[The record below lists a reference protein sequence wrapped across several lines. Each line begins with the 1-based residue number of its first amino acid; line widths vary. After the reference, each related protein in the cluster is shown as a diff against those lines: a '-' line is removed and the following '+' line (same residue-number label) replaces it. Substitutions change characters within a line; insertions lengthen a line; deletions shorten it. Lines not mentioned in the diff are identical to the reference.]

1 MGEWTFMVMTQE
13 KDIGPTK
20 NDVVFV
26 LPPNSPIKGK
36 DTLKYYQ
43 PVRIELPDEVGKEY
57 MERKVRP
64 NPQFV
69 YDIVGEQKEE
79 ERELLVHGL
88 QNKQKKLPAYGLTID
103 IEKDLGLSNQAKGR
117 AKSLKCNCV
126 PVHAEIDIVKVKEI

>member
-13 KDIGPTK
+13 KEIGATK

-43 PVRIELPDEVGKEY
+43 PVCIELPDEVGKEY

-64 NPQFV
+64 NAQFTF
-69 YDIVGEQKEE
+69 DIVGDLSKQ
-79 ERELLVHGL
+79 ERELLSTAIV
-88 QNKQKKLPAYGLTID
+88 NKQKKLPAYGLTID
-103 IEKDLGLSNQAKGR
+103 IEKDLGLSNHAKGR

-126 PVHAEIDIVKVKEI
+126 PVHAEIDIVKKKV

>member
-13 KDIGPTK
+13 KEIGATK

-43 PVRIELPDEVGKEY
+43 PVCIELPDEVGKEY

-64 NPQFV
+64 NAQFTFDV
-69 YDIVGEQKEE
+69 VGDLPKKEH
-79 ERELLVHGL
+79 ELIGIAMR
-88 QNKQKKLPAYGLTID
+88 NKQNGLPAFGLTID
-103 IEKDLGLSNQAKGR
+103 IEKDLGLSNHAKGR

-126 PVHAEIDIVKVKEI
+126 PVHAEIDIVKKKV